1 MFVCTFAGHREVYHS
16 CVDKCVRLLIDMIL
30 DQHDNVM
37 FYNGGMGAFDD
48 ICAKA
53 VNAAKP
59 EYPQNSIQNILV
71 APYLSRML
79 NERKA
84 YYKTMYDHILV
95 LRESEGAHYKRAI
108 QVRNRWMTQQSDL
121 VIAYLIRNF
130 GGAYDMA
137 RYAVKNGIRVIN
149 VAGDFSFDN

>member
-53 VNAAKP
+53 VNAAKM
-59 EYPQNSIQNILV
+59 EYPQNSIQNIL
-71 APYLSRML
+71 
-79 NERKA
+79 
-84 YYKTMYDHILV
+84 
-95 LRESEGAHYKRAI
+95 
-108 QVRNRWMTQQSDL
+108 
-121 VIAYLIRNF
+121 IRDF